1 MKRILVVEDD
11 DMTRSFLEILLGSEG
26 YSVRLAAHPGQA
38 VTQLVDFDPDLIL
51 MDIQLPEIGGLE
63 LTRRIKSDPM
73 KRHIPVVAMTAF
85 GEDYH
90 KESAINA
97 GCADY
102 ITKPFRA
109 QALLAVIAA
118 NLAGK
123 EQTAV

>member
-11 DMTRSFLEILLGSEG
+11 DMTRSFIEILLAQEG
-26 YSVRLAAHPGQA
+26 YEVRLAAHPGQA

-63 LTRRIKSDPM
+63 LTRRIKADPY

-85 GEDYH
+85 GEQYH
-90 KESAINA
+90 KESALSA

-102 ITKPFRA
+102 IAKPFRPRE
-109 QALLAVIAA
+109 LLAVLAA
-118 NLAGK
+118 NLGGK
-123 EQTAV
+123 ERAAV